1 MKNATE
7 LLGSINNIYGY
18 VLMALLAI
26 AGLYFS
32 IRTVVVQIRH
42 LPEMMRTLVEQPE
55 KQEGGKKGISAFR
68 AFTVSAASRVGTGN
82 IVGVAVAIAL
92 GGPGAIFWMWLFA
105 IVGGATAF
113 VESTLGQ
120 LYKVKDKATGAFRG
134 GPAYYIEKG
143 LEKRWLA
150 ILFVIAITFTYGF
163 VFNMVQ
169 ANSITETTSQALKP
183 LIHNSDNMKWVN
195 LALALVISAL
205 TAAVIFGGI
214 WRISAVSQVLVP
226 IMAVVYIV
234 LGLYVCIVNG
244 AKIPGAI
251 SLIFQCAFGAKQV
264 AGAGIGA
271 AMMIGIRRG
280 LFSNEA
286 GMGSVPNA
294 SATAAVSHPVKQG
307 FVQTL
312 GVYFDTLIICSV
324 TAFIILLNNPDYG
337 VDDGA
342 VATQHALAHQLGSWA
357 NPVLA
362 VVLFFL
368 AYSSIIGNYYYGECN
383 IQFLTESK
391 KALMWFRI
399 LVALCVFGGSLAA
412 LDFVWALADISM
424 SIMATINLV
433 AVIPLGGL
441 AIELLR
447 DYNSQKDSGHNPVFH
462 KDSLPQARNVE
473 CWD

>member
-7 LLGSINNIYGY
+7 LLGSINNTYGY

-42 LPEMMRTLVEQPE
+42 LPDMMRALVEQPE
-55 KQEGGKKGISAFR
+55 KSADGKKGISAFR

-92 GGPGAIFWMWLFA
+92 GGPGAIFWMWLLA
-105 IVGGATAF
+105 IIGGATAF

-120 LYKVKDKATGAFRG
+120 LYKVRDKATGAFRG
-134 GPAYYIEKG
+134 GPAYYIERG
-143 LEKRWLA
+143 LGKRWLA
-150 ILFVIAITFTYGF
+150 LLFVVAITFTYGF

-169 ANSITETTSQALKP
+169 SNSITKTTSQALAP
-183 LIHNSDNMKWVN
+183 LVDNSANMKWVN
-195 LALALVISAL
+195 LGLALALAAL

-226 IMAVVYIV
+226 IMALVYIG
-234 LGLYVCIVNG
+234 LGLFVCVVNYD
-244 AKIPGAI
+244 KIPGVI

-264 AGAGIGA
+264 AGAGIGT
-271 AMMIGIRRG
+271 AMLIGIRRG

-307 FVQTL
+307 YVQTL
-312 GVYFDTLIICSV
+312 GVYFDTLVICSV
-324 TAFIILLNNPDYG
+324 TAFIILLNNPEYG
-337 VDDGA
+337 LKDGA
-342 VATQHALAHQLGSWA
+342 VATQHSLAHQLGDWA
-357 NPVLA
+357 IPVLA

-383 IQFLTESK
+383 IQFITESK
-391 KALMWFRI
+391 KVLMAFRV
-399 LVALCVFGGSLAA
+399 LVVLCVFAGSLAA
-412 LDFVWALADISM
+412 VELVWGLADVFM
-424 SIMATINLV
+424 GIMATINLV
-433 AVIPLGGL
+433 AIIPLGGL

-447 DYNSQKDSGHNPVFH
+447 DYNRQKDAGMDPVFH
-462 KDSLPQARNVE
+462 RDSLPQARNVE